1 MQGMEGYIAQIIFFA
16 GNFAP
21 RNWAFCQNQILSI
34 AQNTALFS
42 LLGTTYG
49 GNGQTTFALPD
60 ARGRAFVGTGTGP
73 GLPNVVLGELAGS
86 PSATLTVNNLPAHN
100 HTFTDANSVL
110 KATDTKATSQ
120 VPSAGA
126 SLGRTSDSSPAGALP
141 RIYVPSGSAP
151 GNSFD
156 LAGVTAKGTIGNT
169 GSSQAFSVQ
178 NPYIGMNAVICMF
191 GIFPS
196 RN

>member
-1 MQGMEGYIAQIIFFA
+1 MEGTIAEIRMFA

-21 RNWAFCQNQILSI
+21 NSWAFCQGQILSI

-60 ARGRAFVGTGTGP
+60 FRGRTPVGTGQGP
-73 GLPNVVLGELAGS
+73 GLPSVSLGEVSGAPTTTLLTTNMPAHTHAVTGSLTMGAKNGAGDSISPTGNYPASVAGS
-86 PSATLTVNNLPAHN
+86 NLYSTTQDAQMAALNGTLTV
-100 HTFTDANSVL
+100 
-110 KATDTKATSQ
+110 
-120 VPSAGA
+120 G
-126 SLGRTSDSSPAGALP
+126 
-141 RIYVPSGSAP
+141 
-151 GNSFD
+151 
-156 LAGVTAKGTIGNT
+156 LAG
-169 GSSQAFSVQ
+169 GSQPFSIMP
-178 NPYIGMNAVICMF
+178 PYLGMNIIICLF